1 MTYIKLNKDHKR
13 IIENNIKNETVA
25 NQKLI
30 RERASAFELFMLIYP
45 IKNQNLQQIIT
56 RTIDRIKK
64 RIEKAKS
71 KYKPSSESLPK
82 SPKQTKIDDFFK
94 VKAK

>member
-71 KYKPSSESLPK
+71 KYKPDHILSFIFDEK
-82 SPKQTKIDDFFK
+82 W
-94 VKAK
+94 